1 MNINEWIDRYHS
13 MVMMPIS
20 KYSGLS
26 GFQLTNDMRIYFVD
40 GLLTDKS
47 KSTMKRHWERQR
59 EKGRIRK
66 I

>member
-1 MNINEWIDRYHS
+1 MNINEWIDTYHS
-13 MVMMPIS
+13 MIVEPIK

-26 GFQLTNDMRIYFVD
+26 GFQLTNGMRIYFGD
-40 GLLTDKS
+40 DSLTDKS

-59 EKGRIRK
+59 EKNRVRK